1 MSTPCVD
8 VIASVRGTETALA
21 QADAKPTVLTIHTRE
36 NASTDQVYVEMNN
49 IHEP

>member
-1 MSTPCVD
+1 MPGEMKVPMWYQPHL
-8 VIASVRGTETALA
+8 ALA
-21 QADAKPTVLTIHTRE
+21 QADAKPTVLAIHTRE